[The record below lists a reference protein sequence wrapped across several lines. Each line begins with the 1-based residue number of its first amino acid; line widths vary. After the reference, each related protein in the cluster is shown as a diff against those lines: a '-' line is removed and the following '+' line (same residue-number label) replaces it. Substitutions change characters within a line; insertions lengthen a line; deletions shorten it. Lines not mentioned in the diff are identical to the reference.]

1 MCQARDGRFEVVRPT
16 PPLSPP
22 WLTLWPACMQV
33 ETRIACPLSPPWLTL
48 WPACMQVETRI
59 ACPLSRMQTYWYKA
73 LLSRDGNILAQLDKA
88 AAGPDGEEEVGAAR
102 QGRGRPLG
110 CA

>member
-1 MCQARDGRFEVVRPT
+1 
-16 PPLSPP
+16 
-22 WLTLWPACMQV
+22 
-33 ETRIACPLSPPWLTL
+33 
-48 WPACMQVETRI
+48 
-59 ACPLSRMQTYWYKA
+59 MQTYWYKA